1 MGRWHV
7 LEAGEDEAYFEIP
20 TTPPIDERPDGE
32 VDLVTIGVWR
42 SAGTDGAWVIQID
55 TNFEPDD
62 LPLRINL
69 NDQIIHGPLYYVFVS
84 RDAIPEYS
92 DE

>member
-1 MGRWHV
+1 MGRHHV
-7 LEAGEDEAYFEIP
+7 LEAGEDEAYFEIL
-20 TTPPIDERPDGE
+20 TTAPINAGSNGE
-32 VDLVTIGVWR
+32 VDLVTIGMWR

-69 NDQIIHGPLYYVFVS
+69 NDQIIQG
-84 RDAIPEYS
+84 PEYS